1 MMGCSTTNSTNDVI
15 QGTVSYRER
24 IALPPGAYL
33 ELVLADVSLADA
45 PYIVLNKKRITPLGQ
60 VPISF
65 EISYDRQQI
74 IENHTYSVM
83 ARIYNQDSLL
93 FINDQAY
100 LVITKYQT
108 KEIHMILK
116 RVLN

>member
-1 MMGCSTTNSTNDVI
+1 MMGCSTTNSPNDVI

-24 IALPPGAYL
+24 VALPPGAYL

-45 PYIVLNKKRITPLGQ
+45 PYIVLNKKRITSLGQ

-83 ARIYNQDSLL
+83 ARIYDQGSLL

-108 KEIHMILK
+108 KEIHMVLK
-116 RVLN
+116 RVPN